1 LGRKDDLDSV
11 ANLPQLAVVAI
22 ARLRHLAQEDETMA
36 LRRFVVERQRV
47 RRRHM
52 LRLLAAASLPLMLAA
67 CAGQRSGAR
76 DPRLGQSPISRGGR
90 G

>member
-1 LGRKDDLDSV
+1 
-11 ANLPQLAVVAI
+11 
-22 ARLRHLAQEDETMA
+22 
-36 LRRFVVERQRV
+36 
-47 RRRHM
+47 M